1 MNLTYRYA
9 EVVKNAAVHKFIRVV
24 VFVRREKFTRKSI
37 VDVRDSP
44 QVEWETRRSIQ
55 TGKRALG
62 HVINEIFPTESRDVQ
77 VGEFV
82 FYEVDISDTIIGPIT
97 ADDFIRFFYL

>member
-1 MNLTYRYA
+1 MKGVLYFPLCFFIMRLTYRDA

-44 QVEWETRRSIQ
+44 QVE
-55 TGKRALG
+55 
-62 HVINEIFPTESRDVQ
+62 
-77 VGEFV
+77 
-82 FYEVDISDTIIGPIT
+82 
-97 ADDFIRFFYL
+97 

>member
-1 MNLTYRYA
+1 M
-9 EVVKNAAVHKFIRVV
+9 VKNVAVYKFIRVV
-24 VFVRREKFTRKSI
+24 EFVRREKFTRKSI
-37 VDVRDSP
+37 IDVWDGP

-62 HVINEIFPTESRDVQ
+62 HVINEISSSKSRDVQ

-82 FYEVDISDTIIGPIT
+82 FDEVDITDTIIGPIT
-97 ADDFIRFFYL
+97 ADGFIRFFHL

>member
-1 MNLTYRYA
+1 M
-9 EVVKNAAVHKFIRVV
+9 VKNVAVNKFIGVV
-24 VFVRREKFTRKSI
+24 IFVRREKFTSKSI
-37 VDVRDSP
+37 IDVWGGP

-62 HVINEIFPTESRDVQ
+62 LVINEISSSKSRDVQ

-82 FYEVDISDTIIGPIT
+82 FDEVNISDTIIGPIM
-97 ADDFIRFFYL
+97 ADGLIPFFYL

>member
-1 MNLTYRYA
+1 MRLTYRDA

-24 VFVRREKFTRKSI
+24 VFVRREKFTRKPI
-37 VDVRDSP
+37 IDVWDGP
-44 QVEWETRRSIQ
+44 QVEWETRWSIK

-62 HVINEIFPTESRDVQ
+62 HVIDEIFPVNSRDVQ

-82 FYEVDISDTIIGPIT
+82 FNEVDIADTIIGPIT
-97 ADDFIRFFYL
+97 ADGFNRFFYL

>member
-1 MNLTYRYA
+1 MN
-9 EVVKNAAVHKFIRVV
+9 KFIGVV
-24 VFVRREKFTRKSI
+24 VFVRREKFTSKSI
-37 VDVRDSP
+37 IDVWDGP
-44 QVEWETRRSIQ
+44 QVEWETRWSIQ